1 VLNQSASPAVAIP
14 APLTEFIG
22 RDRELAAVS
31 TLLAES
37 RLLTLTGAGGSGK
50 TRLAIEAARLAAQRD
65 SDLDVA
71 WVELQSVDDP
81 AGVALHIAML
91 LGVRAEGGGSAVQ
104 AMQAVL
110 AERRVLLVLDN
121 CEHVVDACASL
132 VERLL
137 GAVPSLR
144 VLTTSREAL
153 SVAGERSWLV
163 PTLSL
168 PPLHAATAADVLA
181 SGAGRLFVDRARDVK
196 PEFAASDAN
205 AEAIAGIVHRLDGL
219 PLAIELAAARSA
231 LLTPAQLAE
240 RLHDRFALL
249 TAGSRTAPPRQRTLR
264 AAVDWSYELLEPE
277 ERLLLE
283 RFAVFV
289 GGFSL
294 DAAEQVVAF
303 GGLRSAR
310 VLELLASLAAKSLV
324 AMTDEGGVP
333 RYRLLETIREYASEQ
348 RQSRPAEPDLA
359 ERHAQFYERFLRER
373 RDEVVL
379 ARAARLQE
387 VDLEHGNVLAA
398 LAWSAAERRG
408 DDVGLP
414 MIWSL
419 QWYWY
424 HRQLWREGL
433 AQSELALRSAVTPTD
448 AHRGAALHGM
458 GVFGLHVLHPQ
469 ADEWLAQA
477 EHAWIAAG
485 EARWLSFTL
494 LVRVVSAS
502 VRGDVDAAEGFAKR
516 MLEIAERQP
525 DPWDAALAKAHGMV
539 PVLNWRG
546 EWARSL
552 ALLNEA
558 IAAFRA
564 RDYHTGVSYALDAQA
579 FVALR
584 LGELKRASSLAV
596 QSLRNEWDR
605 ENRWLAGRNLRI
617 LAAVAEQEGDF
628 SRAAT
633 LFGITEVWYEAVG
646 ASALSGERAVV
657 NELPQRLRARMS
669 AEDYEAA
676 VAVGRPMTCMQAMR
690 YALSVA
696 DAPAGAEVTATS
708 VAADDS
714 SSSLSAT
721 APTLSVHALGRLRIA
736 RRGEELGDEAWPY
749 AKPRELLLFL
759 LSHPEGRTREQIG
772 LAFWPDVSAAQ
783 VKNNFH
789 VTLHHLRRTLGDGG
803 WVRYEKGRYAVASE
817 LVEFDVNQFVE
828 EAERGLRLLRA
839 DPEDASVLV
848 ALQRAVERYAG
859 PFLDEA
865 DVGDWHIDVRDR
877 LARLFEDALLT
888 LSEALGVEG
897 RQAESADLLRRLL
910 ALDPAHEEAARLL
923 MLSLARDDRR
933 AEALRVFERL
943 SETLQDQV
951 GALPGSELRKL
962 ANAIRAGDA
971 V

>member
-1 VLNQSASPAVAIP
+1 MLNQSASPAAAIP

-31 TLLAES
+31 NLLAES

-50 TRLAIEAARLAAQRD
+50 TRLAIEAARHAAQRD
-65 SDLDVA
+65 PELDVA
-71 WVELQSVDDP
+71 WIELQGVDDP
-81 AGVALHIAML
+81 AAVALHVAML

-153 SVAGERSWLV
+153 SVSGERSWLV

-168 PPLHAATAADVLA
+168 PPLQPTTAAEVLA

-196 PEFAASDAN
+196 PEFALNDAN
-205 AEAIAGIVHRLDGL
+205 APAIAGIVHRLDGL
-219 PLAIELAAARSA
+219 PLAIELAAARA
-231 LLTPAQLAE
+231 AWLTPAQLAE
-240 RLHDRFALL
+240 RLDDRFALL

-283 RFAVFV
+283 RLSVFV

-294 DAAEQVVAF
+294 DAAEQVAAF
-303 GGLRSAR
+303 GGLSSAR
-310 VLELLASLAAKSLV
+310 VLDLLASLAAKSLV
-324 AMTDEGGVP
+324 AMTEDGGVP
-333 RYRLLETIREYASEQ
+333 RYRLLETIREYAVER
-348 RQSRPAEPDLA
+348 RQSRPAEPELA
-359 ERHAQFYERFLRER
+359 ARHATFYERFLRER
-373 RDEVVL
+373 RDDVVL

-387 VDLEHGNVLAA
+387 LDLEHGNVLAA

-408 DDVGLP
+408 DEVGLP
-414 MIWSL
+414 MVWSL

-433 AQSELALRSAVTPTD
+433 TQSELALQSAVAPSD
-448 AHRGAALHGM
+448 AHRGAALHGL

-469 ADEWLAQA
+469 AEEWLAQA
-477 EHAWIAAG
+477 EQAWIAAG
-485 EARWLSFTL
+485 EERWLSFTL

-502 VRGDVDAAEGFAKR
+502 IRADVDAAEGFAKR

-552 ALLNEA
+552 ALLDEA

-564 RDYHTGVSYALDAQA
+564 RDYQTGVSYALDAQA

-584 LGELKRASSLAV
+584 LGELKRAASLAV

-617 LAAVAEQEGDF
+617 LAAVAEQEGDLA
-628 SRAAT
+628 RAAT

-696 DAPAGAEVTATS
+696 EVAEPME
-708 VAADDS
+708 VAAPET
-714 SSSLSAT
+714 SAT
-721 APTLSVHALGRLRIA
+721 AASLSVQALGRLRIA
-736 RRGEELGDEAWPY
+736 RRGEELGEEAWPY
-749 AKPRELLLFL
+749 AKPRELLLYL
-759 LSHPEGRTREQIG
+759 LSHPQGRSREQIG

-789 VTLHHLRRTLGDGG
+789 VTLHHLRKTLGDGG
-803 WVRYEKGRYAVASE
+803 WVRYEKGRYSVAAE
-817 LVEFDVNQFVE
+817 LVQFDVEQFVE
-828 EAERGLRLLRA
+828 DAERGLRALRD
-839 DPEDASVLV
+839 DPEDAA
-848 ALQRAVERYAG
+848 ALASLKRAVERYAG
-859 PFLDEA
+859 PFLDETDA
-865 DVGDWHIDVRDR
+865 GDWHLEIRDR
-877 LARLFEDALLT
+877 LARLFEESLLALA
-888 LSEALGVEG
+888 EALGVEG
-897 RQAESADLLRRLL
+897 RHAEAATLLRRLI
-910 ALDPAHEEAARLL
+910 AADRAHEEGARLL
-923 MLSLARDDRR
+923 MLSLTRDDRR
-933 AEALRVFERL
+933 TEALRVYEKLTESLRD
-943 SETLQDQV
+943 EV
-951 GALPGSELRKL
+951 GALPSTEMRNL
-962 ANAIRAGDA
+962 AGAIRAGRQ